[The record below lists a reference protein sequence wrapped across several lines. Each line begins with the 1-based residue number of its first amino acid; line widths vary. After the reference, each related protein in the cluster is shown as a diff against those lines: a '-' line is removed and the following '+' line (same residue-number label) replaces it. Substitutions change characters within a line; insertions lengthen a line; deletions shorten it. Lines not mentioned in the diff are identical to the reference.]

1 MLSINELEKKEEEIS
16 MRIKAL
22 KSNIEGVY
30 PVSDGVIDI
39 KKYLDE
45 KTKYKILWILK
56 EVNFGNKPNGPGWNI
71 AKDFY
76 QTAPSEEINKSLTT
90 KRVMLATSRILSNLD
105 ALEAFRSIACI
116 NIKKLPGGNQAKDND
131 AEILQAYNDPENRK
145 ILLEQ
150 IEAYSPDIVICGST
164 LHYFEKDIPFR
175 QAKETGDMKMDNRHY
190 FCTKERLYI
199 SAFHP
204 AYPKITD
211 NEYAEKIY
219 NAFSYWE
226 ENYRK

>member
-1 MLSINELEKKEEEIS
+1 MLSIDELEKKEEEIS

-22 KSNIEGVY
+22 KSNTEGVN

-45 KTKYKILWILK
+45 KTKYRILWILK
-56 EVNFGNKPNGPGWNI
+56 EVNFGDKPNGPGWNI
-71 AKDFY
+71 AKNFY
-76 QTAPSEEINKSLTT
+76 QTASSEAINKSLTT

-116 NIKKLPGGNQAKDND
+116 NIKKLPGGNHTKDND
-131 AEILQAYNDPENRK
+131 AEIQQAYNDPENRK
-145 ILLEQ
+145 IILDQ
-150 IEAYSPDIVICGST
+150 IEAYSPDIVICGNT
-164 LHYFEKDIPFR
+164 LQYFEKDIPFR
-175 QAKETGDMKMDNRHY
+175 QGEPKSIDMGNHHY

-199 SAFHP
+199 NAFHP
-204 AYPKITD
+204 AYLEIKD